1 MKGLIAL
8 AKKNESISDKI
19 VRLYKE
25 GYSIPEIAKEMEMP
39 KDNVPRI
46 LEKHFPDYASFE
58 QPVRESAD
66 ENGNGKKSVFNMSVS
81 ELFGKKNKKQENV
94 EPAKVTVNLAMDDDG
109 FVDHSVAA
117 IASML
122 QKGRSV
128 NDIAGF
134 FNKDPEDIKA
144 VQGCMDE
151 HFKRMNTYKGPKVD
165 PASEP
170 KEEPAQNITDPL
182 AASLASG
189 IAKRKSN
196 MYATG
201 IETPA
206 KAEPASAPVPP
217 EDNSVHLVTP
227 EALKEAEEKAKAE
240 ENAKAEATVAEEV
253 PTMDEVEM
261 PSIEPISLD
270 DTMVVSPA
278 PESTMPSI
286 EDEIAEK
293 KAAEAEN
300 TNNNEEG
307 ENMGMSPMEKMR
319 MFAQE
324 QIELNNKKIDELK
337 ASIAETEA
345 KSLDLGKQASD
356 IYEEIVKLQEKAK
369 ALNAEKEQVDIQI
382 SQELYVIASYSNH
395 IRQEASVSCLFYL
408 RGMKWKIAQMI
419 NERSRTSHFCQ
430 AEIAPLPYRWW
441 QADVF

>member
-1 MKGLIAL
+1 M

-58 QPVRESAD
+58 QPVREGAD

-151 HFKRMNTYKGPKVD
+151 HFKRMNTYKGPKVE

-206 KAEPASAPVPP
+206 KAEAA
-217 EDNSVHLVTP
+217 
-227 EALKEAEEKAKAE
+227 
-240 ENAKAEATVAEEV
+240 VAEEV

-382 SQELYVIASYSNH
+382 SQVN
-395 IRQEASVSCLFYL
+395 
-408 RGMKWKIAQMI
+408 
-419 NERSRTSHFCQ
+419 
-430 AEIAPLPYRWW
+430 AEIEGIRKENNEVKSYM
-441 QADVF
+441 

>member
-1 MKGLIAL
+1 
-8 AKKNESISDKI
+8 
-19 VRLYKE
+19 
-25 GYSIPEIAKEMEMP
+25 
-39 KDNVPRI
+39 
-46 LEKHFPDYASFE
+46 
-58 QPVRESAD
+58 
-66 ENGNGKKSVFNMSVS
+66 
-81 ELFGKKNKKQENV
+81 
-94 EPAKVTVNLAMDDDG
+94 
-109 FVDHSVAA
+109 
-117 IASML
+117 
-122 QKGRSV
+122 
-128 NDIAGF
+128 
-134 FNKDPEDIKA
+134 
-144 VQGCMDE
+144 MDE
-151 HFKRMNTYKGPKVD
+151 HFKRMNTYKGPKVE

-240 ENAKAEATVAEEV
+240 ENAKAEAAVAEEV

-261 PSIEPISLD
+261 PSIEPISRD

-356 IYEEIVKLQEKAK
+356 IYEEIVKLQDKAK

-382 SQELYVIASYSNH
+382 SQVN
-395 IRQEASVSCLFYL
+395 
-408 RGMKWKIAQMI
+408 
-419 NERSRTSHFCQ
+419 
-430 AEIAPLPYRWW
+430 AEIEGIRKENNEFKSYM
-441 QADVF
+441 

>member
-165 PASEP
+165 PASEH
-170 KEEPAQNITDPL
+170 KEEPVQNITDPL

-227 EALKEAEEKAKAE
+227 EALKEAEEKLRQRKMQRL
-240 ENAKAEATVAEEV
+240 KLLWLRKFLQWTRLRCR
-253 PTMDEVEM
+253 
-261 PSIEPISLD
+261 PSSL
-270 DTMVVSPA
+270 
-278 PESTMPSI
+278 
-286 EDEIAEK
+286 
-293 KAAEAEN
+293 
-300 TNNNEEG
+300 
-307 ENMGMSPMEKMR
+307 
-319 MFAQE
+319 
-324 QIELNNKKIDELK
+324 
-337 ASIAETEA
+337 
-345 KSLDLGKQASD
+345 
-356 IYEEIVKLQEKAK
+356 
-369 ALNAEKEQVDIQI
+369 
-382 SQELYVIASYSNH
+382 
-395 IRQEASVSCLFYL
+395 
-408 RGMKWKIAQMI
+408 
-419 NERSRTSHFCQ
+419 
-430 AEIAPLPYRWW
+430 
-441 QADVF
+441 